1 MRNIKQGSAKRAP
14 GPGEAGRSWL
24 GFSRRGGFGYKVNW
38 YATSPSPMTNHFD
51 FYEEARNIA
60 NALRPAGQKKWADA
74 ILEKIE
80 AGSTSTEILM
90 GVRWV
95 FQQCL
100 ENRKNKMEDIDKRML
115 ALVSKIDG
123 ALK

>member
-1 MRNIKQGSAKRAP
+1 
-14 GPGEAGRSWL
+14 
-24 GFSRRGGFGYKVNW
+24 
-38 YATSPSPMTNHFD
+38 MTNHFD

-95 FQQCL
+95 VQQCL